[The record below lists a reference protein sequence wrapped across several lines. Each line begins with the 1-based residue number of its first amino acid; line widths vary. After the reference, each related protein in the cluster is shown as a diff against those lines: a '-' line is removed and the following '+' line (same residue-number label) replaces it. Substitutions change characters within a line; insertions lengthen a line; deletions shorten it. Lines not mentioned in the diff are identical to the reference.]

1 MKMISKG
8 MIMIEKNRKEGLL
21 QIMTKKILADIP
33 YAGGIKLAKTGWND
47 LHK

>member
-1 MKMISKG
+1 

-47 LHK
+47 LHN